1 MDLNPR
7 CRIRWRALRRLPLPI
22 VVACLLMLLLLWI
35 PLSSVVRMSH
45 DTPAMLRQR
54 PWAVQVSQAPLIQ
67 PLDPETPE
75 WSNGFSFSMG
85 IHIENVYELSLRDK
99 TFSADGRIWLQWDE
113 ALQALMRQQQIE
125 PGSLIDFVNQV
136 EDWNGTFI
144 ADTASPIFRNGA
156 WHQAFRFSQRFYLHR
171 LDLRRY
177 PFNDLD
183 LPVTVQVNPAF
194 SRLEDRSLLIRP
206 IKDQHGIIGEYANLD
221 GYQLH
226 SAELLPQLRIYR
238 TDYGLMQA
246 LRVSQ
251 VEARLVFRHGFWPA
265 FVSDVLP
272 LAIILLVVLISPY
285 LEGSLGDV
293 RIAIPST
300 ALLTLVFL
308 QQGYRAELP
317 PSPYLTYFDR
327 LYAVSYLICLSL
339 FVLFAWSSNLYER
352 TAPERREELVRRL
365 DVYDRN
371 FQVAALVLLAVVS
384 LEAWLY

>member
-85 IHIENVYELSLRDK
+85 IHVENVYELSLRDK

-156 WHQAFRFSQRFYLHR
+156 WHQAFRF
-171 LDLRRY
+171 
-177 PFNDLD
+177 
-183 LPVTVQVNPAF
+183 
-194 SRLEDRSLLIRP
+194 
-206 IKDQHGIIGEYANLD
+206 
-221 GYQLH
+221 
-226 SAELLPQLRIYR
+226 
-238 TDYGLMQA
+238 
-246 LRVSQ
+246 
-251 VEARLVFRHGFWPA
+251 
-265 FVSDVLP
+265 
-272 LAIILLVVLISPY
+272 
-285 LEGSLGDV
+285 
-293 RIAIPST
+293 
-300 ALLTLVFL
+300 
-308 QQGYRAELP
+308 
-317 PSPYLTYFDR
+317 
-327 LYAVSYLICLSL
+327 
-339 FVLFAWSSNLYER
+339 
-352 TAPERREELVRRL
+352 
-365 DVYDRN
+365 
-371 FQVAALVLLAVVS
+371 
-384 LEAWLY
+384 

>member
-1 MDLNPR
+1 
-7 CRIRWRALRRLPLPI
+7 
-22 VVACLLMLLLLWI
+22 
-35 PLSSVVRMSH
+35 MSH

-85 IHIENVYELSLRDK
+85 IHVENVYELSLRDK

-251 VEARLVFRHGFWPA
+251 VEARLVFR
-265 FVSDVLP
+265 
-272 LAIILLVVLISPY
+272 
-285 LEGSLGDV
+285 GDV

-317 PSPYLTYFDR
+317 PSPYLTYLDR